1 MDNLNLLAQDTEK
14 AKEDVTLTME
24 QRDEVIKTLQEEVEK
39 NENLKV
45 LRDLPSNNGVEEH
58 EPEEG
63 EYRNAK
69 VSVNPETGE
78 RVVLNANVEEKE
90 DNDTLPTFEEAFG
103 DLGDSLNNSSSE
115 YEFKYDINE
124 EDLKK
129 LSEEDGTIVGNYS
142 ISDMTAVLLLK
153 VVNRKRA
160 GETIKFNDLPEEIKD
175 HINKYCR
182 ENGVVGYSNRD
193 NYIRNEL
200 TNQLLEEY
208 IDQIGL
214 IKIQDDFSKSIE
226 DMYKE
231 AGKELSPMFKEYN
244 DNRAE
249 YLKKMTEKIDDEEKK
264 KVAEE
269 VMDSIN
275 DAYQL
280 NRIRDLEDH
289 SIKIKKYYLEE
300 PKKIYNDFLFR
311 YKDSKY
317 EIYDLSMVETILDR
331 HLKSKQFIS
340 AEDTDTAR
348 KIMVAFALFCQ
359 NYNLSRPQDH
369 AFMYYFTYNVILLD
383 IYQENDY
390 EEFATGFLS
399 NVIGIMDKVR

>member
-1 MDNLNLLAQDTEK
+1 MDNLNLLVQDLEK
-14 AKEDVTLTME
+14 ENTSKEDVTLTAE
-24 QRDEVIKTLQEEVEK
+24 QRDEVIKTLQAEVEK

-45 LRDLPSNNGVEEH
+45 LRDLPSNNGIEEH
-58 EPEEG
+58 EPEDG
-63 EYRNAK
+63 EYRNAQ
-69 VSVNPETGE
+69 VSINPETGE
-78 RVVLNANVEEKE
+78 RVILNTNVEEKDPDE
-90 DNDTLPTFEEAFG
+90 LPTFEEAFG
-103 DLGDSLNNSSSE
+103 DLGDKLNNSN

-124 EDLKK
+124 EDLKN
-129 LSEEDGTIVGNYS
+129 LSKEDGTIVGKYS
-142 ISDMTAVLLLK
+142 ISDMTAIQLLK
-153 VVNRKRA
+153 VVNRKRNN
-160 GETIKFNDLPEEIKD
+160 ETIKFNDLPEEIKE

-200 TNQLLEEY
+200 TNQLLDEY

-226 DMYKE
+226 EMYNE

-249 YLKKMTEKIDDEEKK
+249 YLKKMTEKIEDEEKK

-269 VMDSIN
+269 VIDSIN

-280 NRIRDLEDH
+280 NRIRDLDH
-289 SIKIKKYYLEE
+289 TIKIKKYYLEE
-300 PKKIYNDFLFR
+300 PKKIYNNFQFR

-331 HLKSKQFIS
+331 HLKSKNFIP
-340 AEDTDTAR
+340 ADDKDTAR
-348 KIMVAFALFCQ
+348 KIMIAFALFCQ
-359 NYNLSRPQDH
+359 NYNLNNPQDH

-383 IYQENDY
+383 IYRENDY
-390 EEFATGFLS
+390 EEFATGFLTNVFEIM
-399 NVIGIMDKVR
+399 NVIR